1 MTEDETAFALMFLR
15 NMEDKLD
22 KYFEEARRWKP
33 SVPKSEEGP
42 DDVHRRLDRIELRI
56 DRIERRLELDG
67 AH

>member
-33 SVPKSEEGP
+33 SVP
-42 DDVHRRLDRIELRI
+42 
-56 DRIERRLELDG
+56 
-67 AH
+67 